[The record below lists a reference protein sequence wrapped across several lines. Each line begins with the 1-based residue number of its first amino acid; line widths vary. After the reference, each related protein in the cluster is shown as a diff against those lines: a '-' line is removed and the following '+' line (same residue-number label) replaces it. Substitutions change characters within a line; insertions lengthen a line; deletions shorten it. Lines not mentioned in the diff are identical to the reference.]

1 MMMQKPKESHVEF
14 YAEIIG
20 KLIGSVRSGIRT
32 FIDDVKKGR
41 RDKNQNEDEFK
52 IMGDTQVIKEHE
64 NKTSENNYENSTIKM
79 SMTQVQ

>member
-14 YAEIIG
+14 YAEVFG

-41 RDKNQNEDEFK
+41 RDKHQNEDESK
-52 IMGDTQVIKEHE
+52 IMENTQVIKDKNETFQ
-64 NKTSENNYENSTIKM
+64 NIYENSTLKI